1 MTISSAT
8 ASIPTTPAQAT
19 AFQQSKTAGD
29 VSTTVGAKV
38 ESVARQQG
46 AQALQLLSS
55 STVPSTP
62 STSSHGGS
70 LDTTA

>member
-8 ASIPTTPAQAT
+8 SSIPTTAAQAS
-19 AFQQSKTAGD
+19 AYQQSKTAGD

-46 AQALQLLSS
+46 AQLLQLLSS
-55 STVPSTP
+55 STVPASSTP
-62 STSSHGGS
+62 SHGGS
-70 LDTTA
+70 LDTTG